1 MESLEKKTGC
11 TKVEDPFFG
20 KRKPSTTLKRIHRKI
35 SLLESQKKDEQV
47 DQERPSSTTPSSTR
61 AVMSSLRE
69 IKQDE
74 VQSRSN
80 EELKRLTNTTIL
92 RQHRASTAP
101 GDFSTSTLTKDP
113 WPTKDDFETLLFR
126 MI

>member
-1 MESLEKKTGC
+1 M
-11 TKVEDPFFG
+11 
-20 KRKPSTTLKRIHRKI
+20 
-35 SLLESQKKDEQV
+35 SLLENQKKEEQV
-47 DQERPSSTTPSSTR
+47 NQERSSSTTPPSTR
-61 AVMSSLRE
+61 TVLSSLRE

-80 EELKRLTNTTIL
+80 EELSQLTITAIP
-92 RQHRASTAP
+92 RQHRTSTAP
-101 GDFSTSTLTKDP
+101 GELSTSTLTKDP